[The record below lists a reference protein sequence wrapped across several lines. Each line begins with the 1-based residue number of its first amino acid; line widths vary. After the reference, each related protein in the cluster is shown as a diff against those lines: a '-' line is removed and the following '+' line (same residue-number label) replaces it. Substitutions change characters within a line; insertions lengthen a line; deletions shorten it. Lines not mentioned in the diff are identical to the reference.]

1 MNALRSYEI
10 VSVPTV
16 STRDMSFILGV
27 SENDISEKLSDSDIC
42 FGTNDM
48 TLVSLNRFCEIL
60 GVSVPTDVPSG
71 VMVNVE

>member
-1 MNALRSYEI
+1 MNVLRSYEI

-16 STRDMSFILGV
+16 SIRDMSFILG
-27 SENDISEKLSDSDIC
+27 ISEKDISDEISDSDIC